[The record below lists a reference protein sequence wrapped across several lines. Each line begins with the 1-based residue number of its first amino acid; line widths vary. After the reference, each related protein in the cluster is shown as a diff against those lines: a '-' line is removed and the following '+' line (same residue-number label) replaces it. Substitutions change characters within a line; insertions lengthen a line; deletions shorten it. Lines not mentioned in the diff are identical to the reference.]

1 MSGVELE
8 LPAVWLDQVVLDDLG
23 LAPGAPFQR
32 VLNRVPEPGATN
44 VRTDVTIFFD
54 VAIDAADTAQ
64 TLLVYISVN
73 GAPEVMVL
81 DAGGA
86 GPTPGWDGPE
96 GGFGGV
102 DAWTYRFGI
111 DPVAEFSTLDQVV
124 VRAVVTTSLGYVL
137 EESWSFQIEDVT
149 SPVVVSATPI
159 GPALIRVVFD
169 ELIDPAELGTFAIER
184 LTAPAVNVEV
194 VSVTADTSSSV
205 ILELDIEMTPGA
217 GYRVTA
223 TGTEDPWGNVVAPP
237 DDVALFTGYQP
248 QVPANRSWDLWRMI
262 PRKNRD
268 EDPGDLQKFIACLQE
283 VSDLQLSLIDAWTDI
298 IDPDKAPERFV
309 DAMLIDLGNPFA
321 FDLDL
326 GEKRRLIRILV
337 PIYKQKGTAV
347 GIVNAV
353 RFFLGVEVT
362 INAFAAEGWIL
373 GEDELGDSGTDGTA
387 VLGPGTSFNLYSFE
401 VVSPIGLTAEQ
412 RSQIIAI
419 ARYMKPGHTHLIR
432 IVEPTLPDVFDHLE
446 LGISELGVTWFLH

>member
-1 MSGVELE
+1 MTVEVE

-32 VLNRVPEPGATN
+32 VLNRIPEPGAIN
-44 VRTDVTIFFD
+44 VRTDSSIWFD
-54 VAIDAADTAQ
+54 LAIDGSDNFV
-64 TLLVYISVN
+64 TLWAWVSIN
-73 GAPEVMVL
+73 GAPEVQVF
-81 DAGGA
+81 DATGGGYA
-86 GPTPGWDGPE
+86 PGWDGPE
-96 GGFGGV
+96 GGFGGI
-102 DAWTYRFGI
+102 DTWTYRFGI
-111 DPVAEFSTLDQVV
+111 DPTTDFDSLDQIT
-124 VRAVVTTSLGYVL
+124 VRILAETSLGFTL
-137 EESWSFQIEDVT
+137 AESWSFTIEDVT
-149 SPVVVSATPI
+149 SPVVVSATPA
-159 GPALIRVVFD
+159 GPALLRVVFD
-169 ELIDPAELGTFAIER
+169 ELINPTELGTFAIER
-184 LTAPAVNVEV
+184 LTAPAVNVVV
-194 VSVTADTSSSV
+194 VSVTPDTSSSV
-205 ILELDIEMTPGA
+205 LLELDIEMTPGA

-223 TGTEDPWGNVVAPP
+223 VGTEDPWGNVVTPP

-248 QVPANRSWDLWRMI
+248 RVPANRSWDLWRMI

-309 DAMLIDLGNPFA
+309 DAMLVDLGNPFR

-362 INAFAAEGWIL
+362 INAFASEGWVL

-387 VLGPGTSFNLYSFE
+387 ILGPGTSFNLYSFE
-401 VVSPIGLTAEQ
+401 VVSPVGLTAEQ